1 MTFGNCFNV
10 ANIKESSQIYGPG
23 KRFVIWLQGCTLA
36 CKGCWNVDMWSSRPE
51 HLIDRQALLEQILN
65 SNDIEGVTFLGGEP
79 LQQTDNLIWLLQQLR
94 SSGLSSMLFSGY
106 EIEEIKADPV
116 KSISLEY
123 TDILVS
129 GRYKQEVR
137 NINLLWRGSEN
148 QQVLFLSE
156 RYQDY
161 EILEC
166 NQVEVMIDE
175 FAATTVL
182 GFPEGDND
190 LFVKIW

>member
-1 MTFGNCFNV
+1 MKFENRLNV
-10 ANIKESSQIYGPG
+10 AHIQESSQIYGPG
-23 KRFVIWLQGCTLA
+23 KRFVVWLQGCTLA

-51 HLIDRQALLEQILN
+51 QLIDRQELLEQILN

-79 LQQTDNLIWLLQQLR
+79 LQQAENLIWLLQQLR
-94 SSGLSSMLFSGY
+94 SSCLSSMLFSGY
-106 EIEEIKADPV
+106 EIEEIKADPIMV
-116 KSISLEY
+116 KSLEY

-148 QQVLFLSE
+148 QQVHFLSE

-166 NQVEVMIDE
+166 NQVEITIDE
-175 FAATTVL
+175 FAATTVV
-182 GFPEGDND
+182 GFPERDND